1 MPTTPV
7 GIAKSIILSNT
18 DMKKIF
24 TEHMFLLLL
33 STYGIS
39 YLVVYLLEDNQSYGI
54 NKTVGWAY
62 DISNQF
68 FFNALTYFLSKVL
81 LLVGYLLIFLFNRKT
96 VYHISIIHF
105 CIIIASLIS
114 MFSKNYLTSTIL
126 FLTSMVV
133 FFINVSK
140 SYKISR

>member
-1 MPTTPV
+1 
-7 GIAKSIILSNT
+7 
-18 DMKKIF
+18 MKKIF

-33 STYGIS
+33 STFGVS
-39 YLVVYLLEDNQSYGI
+39 YLVVYLFDYNQSYGI

-68 FFNALTYFLSKVL
+68 FYNTLTYYLSKVL
-81 LLVGYLLIFLFNRKT
+81 LLIGYLLIFLFNRKT

-114 MFSKNYLTSTIL
+114 MFSKNYLTSTIF

>member
-54 NKTVGWAY
+54 NKTVG
-62 DISNQF
+62 
-68 FFNALTYFLSKVL
+68 
-81 LLVGYLLIFLFNRKT
+81 
-96 VYHISIIHF
+96 
-105 CIIIASLIS
+105 
-114 MFSKNYLTSTIL
+114 
-126 FLTSMVV
+126 
-133 FFINVSK
+133 
-140 SYKISR
+140 